1 MSIFFLS
8 FICTY
13 KVDLIKT
20 VFLMLTL
27 GANILFAQISYL
39 RNATTIK
46 IKATHQIKGENTSAT
61 FYKSTKKKE
70 ITDKDKG
77 RSWFRLKRGNT
88 FSSILI
94 GFVKGATN
102 EYDRIYDGPFN
113 INEKSLGFYSLIE
126 GTKKATIQ
134 GLPLLVEDEKVVF
147 LGFIVDQVGDYSI
160 KLQEEFIDDIYHV
173 YLEDTKLGVFVDLNQ
188 QEEYPF
194 TIDTVGENNTRFRII
209 YTKEKKEILSRADA
223 FFNDNNL
230 SVFVNLEKEL
240 IVKYP
245 RSKEIDKITLYTL
258 LGRMV
263 KVFETNKNKS
273 ISDLQTGVYLVKTD
287 MKRGNSIT
295 KKIVIVN

>member
-1 MSIFFLS
+1 
-8 FICTY
+8 
-13 KVDLIKT
+13 
-20 VFLMLTL
+20 MLTL

-39 RNATTIK
+39 RNVTTIK

-70 ITDKDKG
+70 ITDKDKC

-134 GLPLLVEDEKVVF
+134 GLPLLVEDEKIVS

-160 KLQEEFIDDIYHV
+160 KLQEEFIEDIYYI
-173 YLEDTKLGVFVDLNQ
+173 YLEDTELGVFVDLNQ

-209 YTKEKKEILSRADA
+209 YTKEKKEILSREDA

-245 RSKEIDKITLYTL
+245 RSKEINKITLYTL

-273 ISDLQTGVYLVKTD
+273 ISDLQTGVYLVKID